1 MNNILWTSSPSSGL
15 CDRLIDISLMST
27 YAKIKNSNLFFNWET
42 VHNGNVY
49 SWNDGQDNK
58 SWDNIRYEDYKYE
71 NLINY
76 FILPKNLYVNQHS
89 NENEKFSVYLG
100 GTFSPLTFYNSFID
114 KNLNFDYFINE
125 FFGVM
130 SEFTP
135 TKILEELTDNIEFP
149 DVSIHLRRKDKI
161 RIDNDDHSTNYKEL
175 DNLNNMTIRLVESI
189 IVENPKIKIYFC
201 SDDLNEKNKYN
212 EIFKKNTIEFK
223 HENYNVSDTYVDI
236 MILSNSKLI
245 IMSQKHSNFSIFS
258 SLMNKTKLIYFYDDC
273 PIVNNGYSELGF
285 FYNVK
290 TFF

>member
-49 SWNDGQDNK
+49 SWNDGQDNI

-89 NENEKFSVYLG
+89 HENEKFSVYLG
-100 GTFSPLTFYNSFID
+100 GTFSPLTFYNRFID
-114 KNLNFDYFINE
+114 KKLNFDYFINE
-125 FFGVM
+125 FFSVM

-189 IVENPKIKIYFC
+189 IIENPKIKIYFC

-245 IMSQKHSNFSIFS
+245 VMSQKHSNFSIFS
-258 SLMNKTKLIYFYDDC
+258 SLINKTKLIYFYDDC

-290 TFF
+290 TLF